1 MNVEYFIAKRLFTA
15 KEENNTYTKPILR
28 IAILAI
34 ALSVAVMLISIMVV
48 TGFKNDISDKIIGF
62 GSHITISNFT
72 NNQSYESEPISVEQD
87 FYTSITTVEGVK
99 HISTFATKAGIIK
112 TADEI
117 QGVVLKGVS
126 SDYDWTFFKDNLVSG
141 SVFEVNDS
149 AKSNQILIS
158 ENISKTLDLNV
169 GDGLVMYFAQNPTRV
184 RKFHISGIYNTAI
197 SDFDKLFVLGD
208 INQIQA
214 LNGWENNEVGGFEI
228 QLTNFDDLDKITNE
242 VYNLTPYNLNAQ
254 SIKEKTPQIFS
265 WLDLQDVNVRVILI
279 LMLIVGV
286 INMITALLILIME
299 RTKTIGILKALG
311 ATNWSVRKI
320 FLYSAV
326 NLIVKGL
333 LFGNAIALIFAF
345 LQKQFSLI
353 SLDPATY
360 YMDTV
365 PINFDLTYILL
376 LNIGTI
382 VVCYLVLIIP
392 SVIITK
398 ITAIKAIRFQ

>member
-87 FYTSITTVEGVK
+87 FYPLVTSVEGVK

-149 AKSNQILIS
+149 VKSNQILIS

-169 GDGLVMYFAQNPTRV
+169 GGVLVMYFAQNPPRV
-184 RKFHISGIYNTAI
+184 RKFHISGIYNTAM

-208 INQIQA
+208 IEHIQE

-228 QLTNFDDLDKITNE
+228 QLSNFDDLDKITDE

-254 SIKEKTPQIFS
+254 SIKEKTPQIFN
-265 WLDLQDVNVRVILI
+265 WLDLQDVNVQVILI

-286 INMITALLILIME
+286 INMITALLILILE

-333 LFGNAIALIFAF
+333 LVGNAIALSFAF
-345 LQKQFSLI
+345 LQKKLSLI

-360 YMDTV
+360 YMHTV
-365 PINFDLTYILL
+365 PVNFDLTYILL

-382 VVCYLVLIIP
+382 VVCYLVLIVP

-398 ITAIKAIRFQ
+398 ITAIKAIRFE

>member
-1 MNVEYFIAKRLFTA
+1 
-15 KEENNTYTKPILR
+15 LR

-48 TGFKNDISDKIIGF
+48 TGFKNDIYDKIIGF

-87 FYTSITTVEGVK
+87 FYPSITAVEGVK

-149 AKSNQILIS
+149 VKSNQILIS

-169 GDGLVMYFAQNPTRV
+169 GDGLVMYFAQNPPRV
-184 RKFHISGIYNTAI
+184 RKFHISGIYNTAM

-208 INQIQA
+208 INHIQA

-228 QLTNFDDLDKITNE
+228 QLTNFDDLDKITDE

-254 SIKEKTPQIFS
+254 SIKEKTPQIFN
-265 WLDLQDVNVRVILI
+265 WLDLQDVNVQVILI

-286 INMITALLILIME
+286 INMITALLILILE

-333 LFGNAIALIFAF
+333 LIGNAIALSFAF

-365 PINFDLTYILL
+365 PINFDLIYILL
-376 LNIGTI
+376 LNIGTV
-382 VVCYLVLIIP
+382 VVCYLVLIVP

-398 ITAIKAIRFQ
+398 ITAIKAISFE